1 MDLSGK
7 VNLLLLE
14 EKDFIAPGRV
24 EISDRRFLQLRDII
38 KLEKGKTFRAGM
50 INGKTGTATVT
61 DYSGSSATLAVEF
74 AAAPPAAL
82 PVTLVCALPRPQTF
96 HKVLHGAITMGVK
109 DLWFIHSRK
118 VEKSY
123 WQASVLQDEAVD
135 KEVRLA
141 LEQCGD
147 TIYPRIE
154 YRQRFKPFVEDELP
168 GLISAADAAIF
179 GHPRSSAK
187 PEDFTGKKVV
197 LLIGPEGGFSDYEI
211 EKLTAA
217 GVTGVTLGDR
227 VLRTEFAVAA
237 LLAKLA

>member
-1 MDLSGK
+1 M
-7 VNLLLLE
+7 NLLLLD
-14 EKDFIAPGRV
+14 EKDFITPGRV

-38 KLEKGKTFRAGM
+38 KLEIGKSFRAGL
-50 INGKTGTATVT
+50 NGGKTGCATV
-61 DYSGSSATLAVEF
+61 VEF
-74 AAAPPAAL
+74 TDSKAVLDVELTALPPEPV

-109 DLWFIHSRK
+109 NLWFIHSRK

-123 WQASVLQDEAVD
+123 WQTSVLQDEAVD
-135 KEVRLA
+135 KEIRLA

-147 TIYPRIE
+147 TIYPHIE

-168 GLISAADAAIF
+168 GIIASHDAAIF
-179 GHPRSSAK
+179 GHPRSTMH

-197 LLIGPEGGFSDYEI
+197 LLVGPEGGFSDYEV
-211 EKLTAA
+211 EKLTLA
-217 GVTGVTLGDR
+217 GASGVTLGAR

>member
-1 MDLSGK
+1 MGLSGK

-38 KLEKGKTFRAGM
+38 KLESGKSFRAG
-50 INGKTGTATVT
+50 ILNGQTGIATVE
-61 DYSGSSATLAVEF
+61 SFSASSAILSVELTGF
-74 AAAPPAAL
+74 PPASL

-109 DLWFIHSRK
+109 ELWFIHSRK

-135 KEVRLA
+135 KEIRLA

-147 TIYPRIE
+147 TVYPHIE
-154 YRQRFKPFVEDELP
+154 YRNRFKPFVEDELP
-168 GLISAADAAIF
+168 GIISTADAAIF
-179 GHPRSSAK
+179 GHPRSTAR
-187 PEDFTGKKVV
+187 PEDFAGKKVV
-197 LLIGPEGGFSDYEI
+197 LLVGPEGGFSDYEV
-211 EKLTAA
+211 EKLTEA

-227 VLRTEFAVAA
+227 VLRTEFAVSA
-237 LLAKLA
+237 LLAKLS